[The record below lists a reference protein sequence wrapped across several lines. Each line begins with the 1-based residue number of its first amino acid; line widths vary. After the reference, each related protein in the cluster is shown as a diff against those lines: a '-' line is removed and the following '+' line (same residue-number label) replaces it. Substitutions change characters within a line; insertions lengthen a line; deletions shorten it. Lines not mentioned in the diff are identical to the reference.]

1 MAFSI
6 AANHE
11 RQEQVWEA
19 VQRGYNQEP
28 YYIRKLLT
36 EDAVRASDKRVR
48 FVGLNAYEAEG
59 GVVLRDL
66 FSQNDEGWLQDVA
79 LLERLVAAKLTSE
92 AETIKAEGW
101 RWIQIAQEFPYGHTG
116 GLRRLMGEMQPLSDE
131 EHAQRE
137 ALRDEMA
144 EVGRTSVVEGKSVS
158 GSVDRGG
165 GRIIKKKKK

>member
-1 MAFSI
+1 MRIS
-6 AANHE
+6 
-11 RQEQVWEA
+11 VWS
-19 VQRGYNQEP
+19 
-28 YYIRKLLT
+28 
-36 EDAVRASDKRVR
+36 SDVCSSDLKRVR

-137 ALRDEMA
+137 ALRDEMRS
-144 EVGRTSVVEGKSVS
+144 EEHTSELQSLM
-158 GSVDRGG
+158 
-165 GRIIKKKKK
+165 RISYAVFCLKQKK